1 MQRLYVMIFNIVFSK
16 MDLEAVN
23 LDKIQQFIDMGRL
36 PVHVDRL
43 TTMRDLLAA
52 GVISSI
58 KEGVKLLAKVII
70 NNYGR
75 LTMRWHRHACVGEC
89 YISFSNSFR
98 GIICITICYKSC
110 RSCWRNS
117 NVCPFH
123 SVVVKSS
130 HKAVQVRDI
139 TQSPQTTSTN
149 HGVLSRQCKIW
160 ISIPWN
166 TN

>member
-1 MQRLYVMIFNIVFSK
+1 MIFNIVFSK

-75 LTMRWHRHACVGEC
+75 LTMR
-89 YISFSNSFR
+89 
-98 GIICITICYKSC
+98 
-110 RSCWRNS
+110 
-117 NVCPFH
+117 
-123 SVVVKSS
+123 
-130 HKAVQVRDI
+130 
-139 TQSPQTTSTN
+139 
-149 HGVLSRQCKIW
+149 
-160 ISIPWN
+160 
-166 TN
+166 